1 MKKLKKLLMLL
12 FLIFLG
18 GEIFSQDRFS
28 YEIYY
33 PESPLGIFYARLS
46 DTMPHNTS
54 IRFYIVDISGKGVE
68 ASIVLYLASDTI
80 QYTTDTNGYF
90 DVPFFNSIPLKIDI
104 TTSTPLFGR
113 KSVVIE
119 PSVGSRL
126 QCREIDA
133 LYIVLGCDDL
143 YRLLI
148 DSPYELNLNQ
158 IEEIRNDWLKNKC
171 ADKKYKKFNIRGII
185 EI

>member
-1 MKKLKKLLMLL
+1 MEKLKKFLVLL
-12 FLIFLG
+12 FLISLG

-33 PESPLGIFYARLS
+33 PESPWGIYYAHLS
-46 DTMPHNTS
+46 DSMQHNTS
-54 IRFYIVDISGKGVE
+54 IRFCIVDMSGTGVE
-68 ASIVLYLASDTI
+68 ASTVLYLASDTL

-90 DVPFFNSIPLKIDI
+90 EVPFFNSIPLKIDI
-104 TTSTPLFGR
+104 KTSSPLFGR

-119 PSVGSRL
+119 PSVGSQL
-126 QCREIDA
+126 QCRGIDT

-158 IEEIRNDWLKNKC
+158 IREIRCDWLKDKC
-171 ADKKYKKFNIRGII
+171 ADKKYEKFNIRGLI

>member
-1 MKKLKKLLMLL
+1 MKKLKKFLMLL

-33 PESPLGIFYARLS
+33 PAPPWGIYYARLS

-54 IRFYIVDISGKGVE
+54 IHFYIVDMTGKGVA
-68 ASIVLYLASDTI
+68 ASIVLYSASDTL
-80 QYTTDTNGYF
+80 QYTTDSNGYF
-90 DVPFFNSIPLKIDI
+90 EVPFFNSIPLKIDI
-104 TTSTPLFGR
+104 STSTPLFGR
-113 KSVVIE
+113 KPVVIE
-119 PSVGSRL
+119 PSVGSEL
-126 QCREIDA
+126 QCREIDT
-133 LYIVLGCDDL
+133 LYIVLSCDDL

-158 IEEIRNDWLKNKC
+158 IKEIRSDWLKDKC
-171 ADKKYKKFNIRGII
+171 AGKKYEKFNIRGLI